1 MTVTP
6 ALLVFNRK
14 LFPKF
19 RYLVAYFLVK
29 ISLLLLLLR
38 VLLASRISDQW
49 TPEEKSIRKSQL
61 TPGVSQ
67 FFKNYSNFLHLYLT
81 IQRRRLIPI
90 FKENLI
96 IHLFFWPK
104 THFDSLNID
113 RVGQIL
119 KLSSVSSIPP

>member
-1 MTVTP
+1 M
-6 ALLVFNRK
+6 LKIHFDGLNYG
-14 LFPKF
+14 
-19 RYLVAYFLVK
+19 YL
-29 ISLLLLLLR
+29 
-38 VLLASRISDQW
+38 RIS
-49 TPEEKSIRKSQL
+49 R
-61 TPGVSQ
+61 VSQ

-96 IHLFFWPK
+96 IHPFFWPK